1 MAYTNV
7 ALFSLFYLLGMLS
20 VDLIID
26 QSADERMQL
35 RYYCTLFQSF
45 SKISGGL
52 RLVPAAILLAI
63 SSILAS
69 LASPPSSRRLHY
81 ANVFLLAF
89 CGLPIFIN
97 TAMSV
102 KDACSSGA
110 YPASAIH
117 QSHYAILAILMTC
130 IVLLLI
136 SNVKISSRTKLS

>member
-1 MAYTNV
+1 MTYTNV

-26 QSADERMQL
+26 QSADERMQVQ
-35 RYYCTLFQSF
+35 YYCTLLQSF
-45 SKISGGL
+45 STISGGL

-89 CGLPIFIN
+89 CGLPIFVN

-102 KDACSSGA
+102 KDACGSGA

-130 IVLLLI
+130 IVLLVI
-136 SNVKISSRTKLS
+136 SNVKVSSRTKLS